1 MKNKIILVFFLSLF
15 IIPLGVNA
23 EDYYDNVEIVTT
35 FDSAVDVTDITSI
48 VVLFDD
54 CYDNTFDVLVNSDQD
69 FKKDVS
75 GVGLGSIDFSLAM
88 VSRDYNYDYTIEHTI
103 TRTSDRE
110 LVINL
115 TVRNRGRDQSASVAV
130 SDDILNRI
138 YNDDST
144 SSGDDTIIIETPES
158 TTTTSTTSINDVID
172 EEQERAITDLSIKT
186 RNNIYVIVFLT
197 IGAIILVLIALA
209 AIKIS
214 KANK

>member
-1 MKNKIILVFFLSLF
+1 MLMFLFLLF
-15 IIPLGVNA
+15 IPFKVDAL
-23 EDYYDNVEIVTT
+23 DYYDNVEVVTT
-35 FDSAVDVTDITSI
+35 FDSNVDVTNITSI

-69 FKKDVS
+69 FKKDIS
-75 GVGLGSIDFSLAM
+75 GVGLGDIDFSLAM

-103 TRTSDRE
+103 TRVSDRQ

-115 TVRNRGRDQSASVAV
+115 LVKDRGRNESARVTISE
-130 SDDILNRI
+130 DILSRI
-138 YNDDST
+138 YNADMQWEEGSDDV
-144 SSGDDTIIIETPES
+144 IIVDPPIPES
-158 TTTTSTTSINDVID
+158 TTTTTTTSINDVID
-172 EEQERAITDLSIKT
+172 EEQEQAITDLSIKT

-197 IGAIILVLIALA
+197 IGAIILILIALA